1 MTTIHIKLKE
11 VYVDHL
17 LAIISNH
24 QEIQIDDIAIE
35 GLTKADNVQ
44 KLQKKQKL
52 MRIAQECAGLPTLD
66 NHSPDQILGYE
77 KSDFGLW
84 GND

>member
-1 MTTIHIKLKE
+1 MTTIQIKLKD

-17 LAIISNH
+17 LAIISDH
-24 QEIQIDDIAIE
+24 KEIQIDDIAID
-35 GLTKADNVQ
+35 GLTKTDNVQ

-52 MRIAQECAGLPTLD
+52 MRIAKECATLPTLD

-77 KSDFGLW
+77 QSDLGLW

>member
-24 QEIQIDDIAIE
+24 QEIKIDDIAID
-35 GLTKADNVQ
+35 GLTKVGSAQ
-44 KLQKKQKL
+44 KMQKKQNL
-52 MRIAQECAGLPTLD
+52 MRIAKECASLPTLD
-66 NHSPDQILGYE
+66 NHSPDQILGYDQ
-77 KSDFGLW
+77 SDFGLW

>member
-1 MTTIHIKLKE
+1 MAMDYWFAKSQAKDIWPILMSRTSYPHNINNMTTIHIKLKD

-17 LAIISNH
+17 LAIIANH

-35 GLTKADNVQ
+35 GSSKTDNGQ

-52 MRIAQECAGLPTLD
+52 MRIA
-66 NHSPDQILGYE
+66 
-77 KSDFGLW
+77 
-84 GND
+84 

>member
-66 NHSPDQILGYE
+66 NYSPGQILGYE
-77 KSDFGLW
+77 QSDFGLW